1 MNVTRL
7 AAQILKLREAGY
19 IINTETV
26 QNGKVAYA
34 RYHLVSAP

>member
-26 QNGKVAYA
+26 QNGKAVYA